1 MAFRS
6 FDLKCTW
13 WRLFQEIVVPDEVI
27 PGTCRMHK
35 ARYQGRIQ
43 DFKLG
48 REGAHLK
55 KLRRAEGGAKMLG
68 YFVWKITIL
77 PQKIIFFPILG
88 GCAPD
93 APPWIRP
100 WIYIFFALISIRNS
114 LMVYLRKHCICLALL
129 LPHFGLK
136 FSNRTLF
143 WLHEYV
149 LRLANA

>member
-1 MAFRS
+1 MRGLS
-6 FDLKCTW
+6 NLLT
-13 WRLFQEIVVPDEVI
+13 LSVPDEGYSRKSSYLMKVI

-48 REGAHLK
+48 GEGAHLK

-93 APPWIRP
+93 APKET
-100 WIYIFFALISIRNS
+100 NN
-114 LMVYLRKHCICLALL
+114 ICLMTAILHYSTYIL
-129 LPHFGLK
+129 TLKVENCCTYWNVIKHLPTLRRIHVIKIK
-136 FSNRTLF
+136 FYSKI
-143 WLHEYV
+143 
-149 LRLANA
+149 